1 MLLKLFLNIMRD
13 GDTLHDF
20 PRHCQ
25 TKWGVWKQRVK
36 GPRCSR
42 RLAKRSVNKHLP
54 KKKKPLWLWNC
65 NFHSSLGLC
74 PHTSEF
80 RQGICIILMT
90 GHSFFLSSDNE
101 ENNASD
107 SDNDNHD
114 DSSELCRK
122 CEGQHCCGTWL
133 FCVFFFVIFLSFSW
147 LILSG

>member
-1 MLLKLFLNIMRD
+1 MRD

-54 KKKKPLWLWNC
+54 KKKKTPLVVELQLPLVTGSLPTYFRVSPRYMHYFNDRPQLFFSPATTRRTTPATATTTTMMTAP
-65 NFHSSLGLC
+65 NFAENAKDNIAAALGY
-74 PHTSEF
+74 F
-80 RQGICIILMT
+80 V
-90 GHSFFLSSDNE
+90 F
-101 ENNASD
+101 
-107 SDNDNHD
+107 
-114 DSSELCRK
+114 
-122 CEGQHCCGTWL
+122 
-133 FCVFFFVIFLSFSW
+133 FFFVIFLSFSW